1 MSVRALPIRL
11 LGRLDLEESRRKI
24 LFLCSSIFL
33 WAWLTLP
40 LAQLS
45 YLHRLGRNA
54 GAVTADL
61 DFLRAQQ
68 GLMVPYYRNLFWGA
82 LLLSFVGTLLIWLLP
97 RRFANESFLSLSLGL
112 VVGIALGHVWL
123 DLVAPNDP
131 RARVYPVDPTYFMLA
146 NAIAGTIAGYLKF
159 KSVEGRVAMEAAR
172 QKFHFLAE
180 GVIVWLAVF
189 QVLTVYWVVG
199 PEWTQGLVSAEVQVA
214 FVVPALAWTWLCP
227 LILWRRRPKTLSR
240 SIVWATVIALAVS
253 KIVGISLTVLGVVG
267 RSGAM
272 MASWFIGYIGEGG
285 KIDFFLVLSPSL
297 IWGAIM
303 GLRRWQYLQA
313 DKDQPAP
320 ASPTPD
326 RSKT

>member
-1 MSVRALPIRL
+1 MRMKAPLIRL
-11 LGRLDLEESRRKI
+11 RGSLDLGESRRRI
-24 LFLCSSIFL
+24 LFLGASIFL

-45 YLHRLGRNA
+45 YLHRLERYA
-54 GAVTADL
+54 WPITADL

-68 GLMVPYYRNLFWGA
+68 GLMIPYYWHLLWGA
-82 LLLSFVGTLLIWLLP
+82 LLLSIVGPLLIWLLP
-97 RRFANESFLSLSLGL
+97 RKFANESFLSLSLGL
-112 VVGIALGHVWL
+112 VVGTALGDVWL

-131 RARVYPVDPTYFMLA
+131 RARIYPVDPAYFMLA
-146 NAIAGTIAGYLKF
+146 NSVAGTIAGYLKF
-159 KSVEGRVAMEAAR
+159 KSVEGRAAMDPAR
-172 QKFHFLAE
+172 QKLHFLAE

-189 QVLTVYWVVG
+189 QVLAIYWLVG
-199 PEWTQGLVSAEVQVA
+199 TEWTQGLVSAEVQAA

-227 LILWRRRPKTLSR
+227 LFLWRRRPKTLSR
-240 SIVWATVIALAVS
+240 SILGATVIALVVS
-253 KIVGISLTVLGVVG
+253 KVVGISLTVLGVVG

-272 MASWFIGYIGEGG
+272 MASWAIGYVGEGG
-285 KIDFFLVLSPSL
+285 KIDFFLVLGPSL

-313 DKDQPAP
+313 DKDQSAHAP
-320 ASPTPD
+320 PTPD

>member
-1 MSVRALPIRL
+1 MSVRALPIRIW
-11 LGRLDLEESRRKI
+11 GRLDLEESRRKI

-61 DFLRAQQ
+61 KFLSAQQ

-97 RRFANESFLSLSLGL
+97 RRFANESFLSLPLGL

-159 KSVEGRVAMEAAR
+159 KWVEGRAAMEAAR

-199 PEWTQGLVSAEVQVA
+199 PEWTQGLVSQNAFEKRRVGDRNRTCGVQDRRHFPNCPWRGWQVGTDDGILVHRVYRRRREDRLFRCPQPFA
-214 FVVPALAWTWLCP
+214 HLGRDHGAASLAVPASRQRSACV
-227 LILWRRRPKTLSR
+227 RPANPR
-240 SIVWATVIALAVS
+240 
-253 KIVGISLTVLGVVG
+253 
-267 RSGAM
+267 
-272 MASWFIGYIGEGG
+272 
-285 KIDFFLVLSPSL
+285 
-297 IWGAIM
+297 
-303 GLRRWQYLQA
+303 
-313 DKDQPAP
+313 
-320 ASPTPD
+320 
-326 RSKT
+326 